1 MHYRNRKG
9 DRKMPDTGGRVVTS
23 NFADSMLMR
32 VWDASSMRWPRSGF
46 SGSVRAVPVAS
57 LDNNEGVR

>member
-46 SGSVRAVPVAS
+46 SGSVGQS
-57 LDNNEGVR
+57 L